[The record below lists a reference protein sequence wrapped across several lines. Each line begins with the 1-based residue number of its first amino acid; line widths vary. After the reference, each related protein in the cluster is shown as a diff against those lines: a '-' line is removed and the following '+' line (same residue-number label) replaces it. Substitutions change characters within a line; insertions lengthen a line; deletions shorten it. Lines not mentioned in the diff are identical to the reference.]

1 MSLKVEL
8 LKHQEITTKRLLLRP
23 VRLADAE
30 DFYRIGSDPENNRF
44 TIHYPNM
51 DATLSGMAD
60 YWMGD
65 PLGKYAVVMKGTNQ
79 FAGAVE
85 VHLDERNQ
93 KAEIGYLIT
102 RRFWGNG
109 YAPEA
114 AAALLD
120 LCFNILHLN
129 RVEAM
134 YDSRNHNSGR
144 VLEKL
149 GMHVEGRLRND
160 RIDDDG
166 TPITTVVTAITA
178 REYRE
183 NRD

>member
-51 DATLSGMAD
+51 DATLAGMAN

-65 PLGKYAVVMKGTNQ
+65 PLGKYAVVLRDTNQ

-85 VHLDERNQ
+85 VHLDEKNR

-114 AAALLD
+114 SAALLD
-120 LCFNILHLN
+120 LCFNVLHLN

-134 YDSRNHNSGR
+134 YDSRSHNSGR

-149 GMHVEGRLRND
+149 GMHVEGRIRND
-160 RIDDDG
+160 RMDG
-166 TPITTVVTAITA
+166 DFAVTTVVAAITEA
-178 REYRE
+178 EYRAK
-183 NRD
+183 RDA